1 MINNKKVHIK
11 EEKSLM
17 SRIHINARKR
27 PQLGLKE
34 CLENYE
40 LCVVP
45 KPLFSVDGQLLAW
58 NDKSNLIHHIEELA
72 DSIFPTNL
80 VQEHDDSCIIINGM
94 TFNWPC

>member
-1 MINNKKVHIK
+1 MNGNLSVSKPIKRCNLKTFSSMRKSFKSVINNKKVHIK
-11 EEKSLM
+11 EEKSLI

-45 KPLFSVDGQLLAW
+45 KPLFSVDGQLLA
-58 NDKSNLIHHIEELA
+58 
-72 DSIFPTNL
+72 
-80 VQEHDDSCIIINGM
+80 
-94 TFNWPC
+94 